1 MHLIR
6 GLQRFSHP
14 PGCVAT
20 IGNFDGLH
28 LGHQQLVNTTLAAA
42 SKHGVPSTI
51 ISFDPLPN
59 EFFAGDNAPHRIHGF
74 RDRYLTAA
82 AMGVDRYLLLRF
94 DQQLADQSPEE
105 FIDSIFVSTIG
116 LKHLVVGDDFR
127 FGHKRK
133 GDIALLQQ
141 AGLEHGF
148 TVEQLSTV
156 TTSGDNT
163 RISSSEIRA
172 HLAAGRLD
180 DAAAM
185 LGRPYTISGRV
196 IHGEKVGRQLG
207 FATANVA
214 LGSHRPPARGVFAV
228 QALHV
233 ETGKR
238 YPAVANLG
246 ERPTV
251 GGRKLLLEV
260 HCLDS
265 EPSLYG
271 QHLQVEFKQ
280 YLRGEQKFG
289 SLDELKQAIAA
300 DAESAKRCL
309 G

>member
-1 MHLIR
+1 MNLIR
-6 GLQRFSHP
+6 GLKRFSHP
-14 PGCVAT
+14 RGCVAT

-28 LGHQQLVNTTLAAA
+28 LGHQQLVNTMLAAA
-42 SKHGVPSTI
+42 ATQSLPSTI
-51 ISFDPLPN
+51 ISFNPLPN

-74 RDRYLTAA
+74 RDRYVTAA
-82 AMGVDRYLLLRF
+82 AMGVKRYLLLRF
-94 DQQLADQSPEE
+94 DQALADQSPQD
-105 FIDSIFVSTIG
+105 FIDSIFLQTLGV
-116 LKHLVVGDDFR
+116 KHLVVGDDFR
-127 FGHKRK
+127 FGHKRQ
-133 GDIALLQQ
+133 GDITLLQH
-141 AGLEHGF
+141 AGEQHGF
-148 TVEQLSTV
+148 TVEQVPTV
-156 TTSGDNT
+156 ASGNT

-214 LGSHRPPARGVFAV
+214 LGSHCI
-228 QALHV
+228 
-233 ETGKR
+233 ESGKR

-260 HCLDS
+260 HCLDA
-265 EPSLYG
+265 EPELYG
-271 QHLQVEFKQ
+271 QHLRVEFKQ

-300 DAESAKRCL
+300 DAESARRSL